1 MHKTFFI
8 IVFICFGIHCVV
20 AQKVLEK
27 EFAAEGLHALY
38 IEDDAI
44 FKIEIFASKRET
56 IQIKAKISGEHSEAI
71 IIEENFLNGT
81 LSLKTGLMPYFAFE
95 NDKLAAHKLMAVEI
109 MLFIPENISV
119 KIKSELA
126 SLEATGNIK
135 KLAVSLQNG
144 SCTLTNF
151 LGNAHL
157 KTANGDIS
165 VLAKMHV
172 SGRAISK
179 HGTVNNTLPKDG
191 RFLIEAESVNGNIM
205 LLQTK

>member
-1 MHKTFFI
+1 
-8 IVFICFGIHCVV
+8 V
-20 AQKVLEK
+20 AQKILEK
-27 EFAAEGLHALY
+27 EFAAAGLHTLY

-44 FKIEIFASKRET
+44 FKIEIIASKRET

-81 LSLKTGLMPYFAFE
+81 LSLKTGLMPYFIFE

-109 MLFIPENISV
+109 KLFIPEHISV

-135 KLAVSLQNG
+135 NLAVSLQKGN
-144 SCTLTNF
+144 CMLTNF
-151 LGNAHL
+151 FGNAHL
-157 KTANGDIS
+157 KTEGGDIT
-165 VLAKMHV
+165 VLAKENV
-172 SGRAISK
+172 SGMVISK
-179 HGTVNNTLPKDG
+179 HGTVNNTLPHG
-191 RFLIEAESVNGNIM
+191 GIFLIEAETVNGNIM